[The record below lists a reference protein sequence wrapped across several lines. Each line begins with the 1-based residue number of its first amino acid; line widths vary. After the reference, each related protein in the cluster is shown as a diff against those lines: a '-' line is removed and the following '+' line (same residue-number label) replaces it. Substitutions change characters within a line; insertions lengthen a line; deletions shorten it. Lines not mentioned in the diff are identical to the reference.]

1 MAGFVW
7 WFFSFLFKGVG
18 CVYKTVFN
26 VKLLSMVTQCTFFF
40 FFKEMAVLTKGN
52 IGMSYSR
59 SIASLKI
66 LDLCD
71 KKNMG
76 Q

>member
-26 VKLLSMVTQCTFFF
+26 VKLLSMVTQCTFSF
-40 FFKEMAVLTKGN
+40 
-52 IGMSYSR
+52 
-59 SIASLKI
+59 LKRNGSFN
-66 LDLCD
+66 
-71 KKNMG
+71 KR
-76 Q
+76 